1 MLELMEMLKHGNRDK
16 ENVFVRKVETSS
28 DPYVVLTTDHQLKD
42 IERFCTNPS
51 QFSVLGVNPTFNFGK
66 YYVTLTTYRH
76 LLLRNK
82 DGKNPVQIGP
92 ALIHHK
98 KVASSYYELSSTMI
112 KLNAN
117 TQNVLAYGTD
127 GEKALGEGFG
137 RPLPYA
143 QYSLCDLQMK
153 DNITSKM
160 NELGIRGKASEVIV
174 SDIFGKD
181 IGSKRVPGL
190 IGSESQTEF
199 ETNMERLKEE
209 WLRYTHLESAFL
221 LTFISTRWTS

>member
-1 MLELMEMLKHGNRDK
+1 
-16 ENVFVRKVETSS
+16 
-28 DPYVVLTTDHQLKD
+28 
-42 IERFCTNPS
+42 
-51 QFSVLGVNPTFNFGK
+51 
-66 YYVTLTTYRH
+66 
-76 LLLRNK
+76 
-82 DGKNPVQIGP
+82 
-92 ALIHHK
+92 
-98 KVASSYYELSSTMI
+98 MI